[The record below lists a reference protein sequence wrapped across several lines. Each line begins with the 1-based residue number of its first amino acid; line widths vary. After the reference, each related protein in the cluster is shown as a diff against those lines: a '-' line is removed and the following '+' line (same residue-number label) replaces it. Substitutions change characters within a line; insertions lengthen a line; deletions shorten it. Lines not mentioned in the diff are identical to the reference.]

1 MPQCP
6 QKFGGI
12 LGVYVGA
19 LSVKE
24 YADSSRDRSVRVE
37 TGVNFRVRHHRN
49 GVIQREWRYR
59 FTINGRRYEITP
71 PASGRF
77 KEHLAADLRVI
88 AEWRDKVRQGIN
100 PRREI
105 EVVKRRNEAG
115 QITFREV
122 ALEFLPNYQSQ
133 LTNLKQQKA
142 ILSELERYAFP
153 VLGDIPI
160 ANLRLRDVADA
171 LRPLW
176 HQHYAVARKVR
187 DRISKTCTYAVTMDY
202 LSANPV
208 DQKALEI
215 VLGKSRHKATSF
227 KAPCET
233 HLPMIYQKLIRSEDT
248 YDLATAFM
256 IATWSRSVPLRQMAA
271 REISGDVWNCPKT
284 KNGNP
289 YRIPLSDAARLVLER
304 VGHENLAP
312 DALVF
317 PGKRT
322 RMIPENAL
330 RLCIKKYSP
339 DSDDTAHGVR
349 ATLSTYLNDHHDFG
363 EELVEACMQHEV
375 KTLTQAAYNRGD
387 WLERRRPI
395 MDAISEWLLSE

>member
-1 MPQCP
+1 M
-6 QKFGGI
+6 
-12 LGVYVGA
+12 GA
-19 LSVKE
+19 LTVKE
-24 YADSSRDRSVRVE
+24 YADSSRDRSIRVE
-37 TGVNFRVRHHRN
+37 TGVNFRIRHHRN

-59 FTINGRRYEITP
+59 FTINGRRHEITRA
-71 PASGRF
+71 ASGRF
-77 KEHLAADLRVI
+77 KEHLATDLRVI
-88 AEWRDKVRQGIN
+88 AEWKDQVRQGIN
-100 PRREI
+100 PRREM

-115 QITFREV
+115 RITFREV
-122 ALEFLPNYQSQ
+122 ALEFLPSYQSQ

-153 VLGDIPI
+153 VLGDIQI

-176 HQHYAVARKVR
+176 HEHYAVARKVR
-187 DRISKTCTYAVTMDY
+187 DRISKTCTYAVSMDY
-202 LSANPV
+202 LTANPV

-215 VLGKSRHKATSF
+215 VLGKSRHAAKSF
-227 KAPCET
+227 KAPRECD
-233 HLPMIYQKLIRSEDT
+233 LPVIFQNLIQSGDV

-256 IATWSRSVPLRQMAA
+256 IATWSRSAPLRNMVAGEVA
-271 REISGDVWNCPKT
+271 EDVWNCPKT

-289 YRIPLSDAARLVLER
+289 YRIPLSPAALLVLER
-304 VGHENLAP
+304 AGYEHLAP

-317 PGKRT
+317 PGKRA
-322 RMIPENAL
+322 RVLPENAL

-339 DSDDTAHGVR
+339 NSEDTAHGVR

-363 EELVEACMQHEV
+363 EEMVEACMQHEV

-387 WLERRRPI
+387 WL
-395 MDAISEWLLSE
+395 

>member
-1 MPQCP
+1 
-6 QKFGGI
+6 
-12 LGVYVGA
+12 VGA
-19 LSVKE
+19 LTVKA
-24 YADSSRDRSVRVE
+24 YADSSRDRSIRVE
-37 TGVNFRVRHHRN
+37 TGVNFRIRHHRN

-59 FTINGRRYEITP
+59 FTINGRRHEITRA
-71 PASGRF
+71 ASGRF
-77 KEHLAADLRVI
+77 REHLAADLRVI
-88 AEWRDKVRQGIN
+88 AEWKDQVRQGIN

-105 EVVKRRNEAG
+105 EVVRRRNEAG

-122 ALEFLPNYQSQ
+122 ALEFLPSYQSQ

-176 HQHYAVARKVR
+176 HEHYAVARKVR

-202 LSANPV
+202 LTANPV

-215 VLGKSRHKATSF
+215 VLGKSRHKAKSF
-227 KAPCET
+227 KAPKEGD
-233 HLPMIYQKLIRSEDT
+233 LPTIFQKLIQSDDI

-256 IATWSRSVPLRQMAA
+256 IATWSRSIPLRRMLAG
-271 REISGDVWNCPKT
+271 EITGDVWNCPKT

-289 YRIPLSDAARLVLER
+289 YRIPLSEAALLVLRR
-304 VGHENLAP
+304 VGYENLAP

-322 RMIPENAL
+322 HIIPENAL

-339 DSDDTAHGVR
+339 DNSDTAHGVR
-349 ATLSTYLNDHHDFG
+349 ATLSTYINDHHQFG

-395 MDAISEWLLSE
+395 MDAVSEWLLDE

>member
-1 MPQCP
+1 
-6 QKFGGI
+6 
-12 LGVYVGA
+12 
-19 LSVKE
+19 
-24 YADSSRDRSVRVE
+24 
-37 TGVNFRVRHHRN
+37 
-49 GVIQREWRYR
+49 
-59 FTINGRRYEITP
+59 
-71 PASGRF
+71 
-77 KEHLAADLRVI
+77 VI
-88 AEWRDKVRQGIN
+88 AEWKDQVRQGIN
-100 PRREI
+100 PRREM
-105 EVVKRRNEAG
+105 EEVKRRNEAG

-122 ALEFLPNYQSQ
+122 ALEFLPSYQSQ

-160 ANLRLRDVADA
+160 ANLRLRDVAGA

-176 HQHYAVARKVR
+176 HEHYAVARKVR
-187 DRISKTCTYAVTMDY
+187 DRISKTCTYAVSMDY
-202 LSANPV
+202 LTANPV

-215 VLGKSRHKATSF
+215 VLGKSRHKPKRF
-227 KAPCET
+227 KAPKEDD
-233 HLPMIYQKLIRSEDT
+233 LPAIFQKLIQSDDI

-256 IATWSRSVPLRQMAA
+256 IVTWTRSIPLRNMVAQ
-271 REISGDVWNCPKT
+271 EISEDVWNCPKT

-289 YRIPLSDAARLVLER
+289 YRIPLSRAAKLVLEK
-304 VGHENLAP
+304 VGYEHLAP

-322 RMIPENAL
+322 RVIPENAL

-349 ATLSTYLNDHHDFG
+349 ATLSTYLNDNHDFG
-363 EELVEACMQHEV
+363 EEMVEACMQHEV

-387 WLERRRPI
+387 WLEKRRPI
-395 MDAISEWLLSE
+395 MDAIGDWLLHD

>member
-1 MPQCP
+1 M
-6 QKFGGI
+6 
-12 LGVYVGA
+12 VA
-19 LSVKE
+19 LTVKE
-24 YADSSRDRSVRVE
+24 YADTSRDRSIRVD

-59 FTINGRRYEITP
+59 FTISGRRHEITRS
-71 PASGRF
+71 ASGRF
-77 KEHLAADLRVI
+77 KEHLAADLRVV
-88 AEWRDKVRQGIN
+88 AEWRDQVRQGIN

-122 ALEFLPNYQSQ
+122 ALEFLPSYQSQ
-133 LTNLKQQKA
+133 LTNVKQQKA

-153 VLGDIPI
+153 VIGDIPI
-160 ANLRLRDVADA
+160 ASLRLRDVADA

-176 HQHYAVARKVR
+176 HEHYAVARKVR
-187 DRISKTCTYAVTMDY
+187 DRISKTCTYAVSMDY
-202 LSANPV
+202 LTANPV

-215 VLGKSRHKATSF
+215 VLGKSHHKAKSF
-227 KAPCET
+227 KAPREGD
-233 HLPMIYQKLIRSEDT
+233 LPAIFQKLIQSDDI

-256 IATWSRSVPLRQMAA
+256 IVTWTRSIPLRNMVAG
-271 REISGDVWNCPKT
+271 EISEDVWNCPKT

-289 YRIPLSDAARLVLER
+289 YRIPLSRAARLVLER
-304 VGHENLAP
+304 VGYEHLAP

-317 PGKRT
+317 PGKRA
-322 RMIPENAL
+322 RVIPENAL
-330 RLCIKKYSP
+330 RLCIKKFSP
-339 DSDDTAHGVR
+339 DSRDTAHGVR

-363 EELVEACMQHEV
+363 EEMVEVCMQHEV

-387 WLERRRPI
+387 WLEKRRPI
-395 MDAISEWLLSE
+395 MDAISEWLLDD